1 MTTHDALTEDFA
13 RQFPGEFAATLGTE
27 TAGVALEVLENLPAS
42 LVIPIAARL
51 PQSHFLEFSLR
62 DAGRLRDGL
71 AVTEMDQALMFVGRM
86 SRHKAVALIEGVENP
101 KLARRLMRAIRY
113 PEHCVGA
120 VMRVKLQRI
129 ESNVPLEQ
137 MLTDLR
143 SSRDA
148 GTPMAVVLDE
158 RGRYLGKLDP
168 WKVLLR
174 GASAEKSG
182 DCLQK
187 VEPLLPEMTIVS
199 ARQAPQWE
207 QHHWLPVA
215 DQQGRVLGAVSRS
228 ELDEAE
234 AAPDELLI
242 EGIAGTG
249 SMLIR
254 VFAELMERLLVRGSS
269 S

>member
-1 MTTHDALTEDFA
+1 
-13 RQFPGEFAATLGTE
+13 
-27 TAGVALEVLENLPAS
+27 VVLEVLGNLPAS

-51 PQSHFLEFSLR
+51 PQSHFVEFLLR
-62 DAGRLRDGL
+62 DAGLLRDWL
-71 AVTEMDQALMFVGRM
+71 AATEIDQALMFVGRM
-86 SRHKAVALIEGVENP
+86 SRHQAIALIEGVENP

-120 VMRVKLQRI
+120 VMSVKLRRI
-129 ESNVPLEQ
+129 DSNLTLEQ

-143 SSRDA
+143 ASRDP
-148 GTPMAVVLDE
+148 GSLPAVVLDE
-158 RGRYLGKLDP
+158 SGRYLGKLDP

-174 GASAEKSG
+174 GASVEKSA

-187 VEPLLPEMTIVS
+187 VEPLLPEMTIIS

-215 DQQGRVLGAVSRS
+215 DQKGRILGAVSRS
-228 ELDEAE
+228 ALDEAE
-234 AAPDELLI
+234 TTPDELLI
-242 EGIAGTG
+242 EGLAGAG

-254 VFAELMERLLVRGSS
+254 VFAALMERLLVRKLAP
-269 S
+269 